1 MSDDSCTCGCNTKPD
16 AEKTDEC
23 TCGCGG
29 HAADK
34 K

>member
-16 AEKTDEC
+16 NDKTDEC
-23 TCGCGG
+23 TCGCGTSE
-29 HAADK
+29 K